1 MYRFQSK
8 TMIYSGS
15 KIKIFERCK
24 AIIRNKVV
32 DLNIISFLEAGYIVN
47 LEE

>member
-1 MYRFQSK
+1 
-8 TMIYSGS
+8 MIYSGS

-24 AIIRNKVV
+24 AIIIRNKVV
-32 DLNIISFLEAGYIVN
+32 DHNIISFLEAGYIVN